1 MAALWRRA
9 LPPWSSMVSRRSR
22 GWVPYLAVGLIIKL
36 DDQKARMITY
46 TYLTR
51 PRHHFGIS
59 LTPPKPSLKAHND
72 RPISH
77 DVRSGSTKMHSSRI
91 WAAAWAVPCRK
102 GTLTIRT
109 YILRLYISSYTRYL
123 ASQSKMPSK
132 RSRLT
137 YWVIDNVELATI
149 PRGALQSALLGRA
162 CPLTCLFTRHR
173 ALP

>member
-1 MAALWRRA
+1 MSYRQTIPLRINDISFVYTVLVKLSCALRIVPTGKRPTPRQKKDLQQLYITYYNVSRA
-9 LPPWSSMVSRRSR
+9 LKPSVSSHLNCNGLAPRHCDLAAGNTSMVSRRSR

-91 WAAAWAVPCRK
+91 
-102 GTLTIRT
+102 
-109 YILRLYISSYTRYL
+109 
-123 ASQSKMPSK
+123 
-132 RSRLT
+132 
-137 YWVIDNVELATI
+137 
-149 PRGALQSALLGRA
+149 
-162 CPLTCLFTRHR
+162 
-173 ALP
+173 